1 MKRIVDDIIS
11 LDLML
16 TLLERRKNNTTFRA
30 YGYLEMLAGL
40 SNLVEIISTV
50 KGTFT
55 VLIVNGWTVHSGRN
69 K

>member
-1 MKRIVDDIIS
+1 MKSIVDDIIS

-50 KGTFT
+50 KGTLFSRSKLWLHRL
-55 VLIVNGWTVHSGRN
+55 VV
-69 K
+69 